1 MKKKVIQEL
10 LVGERALFQAK
21 DLSIFNCTFEDGE
34 SPLKE
39 SSNIDLHETN
49 FKWKY
54 PLWYSNNVTL
64 ENCVLFDTARSGI
77 WYTHNI
83 EINNSLIAAPKTF
96 RRANNIRL
104 NDVDMPNALETL
116 WNCQDIEINNVSIK
130 GDYFGF
136 NSKNFKGT
144 NINLVGNYFF
154 DGGSNIEIHNSK
166 LISKDAFWNCENV
179 IVYDSIIYGEYLGW
193 NSKNIKFVNCTIES
207 LQGMCYMDNVVLENC
222 KLINTTLAFEYSN
235 VNATIKGSVDS
246 VFNPSS
252 GIIKADHIKEL
263 IMDETKV
270 DPSKTKIVTGE

>member
-1 MKKKVIQEL
+1 MEV
-10 LVGERALFQAK
+10 
-21 DLSIFNCTFEDGE
+21 S
-34 SPLKE
+34 
-39 SSNIDLHETN
+39 
-49 FKWKY
+49 
-54 PLWYSNNVTL
+54 LWYSNNVTL

-116 WNCQDIEINNVSIK
+116 WNCQDIEINNASIK

-263 IMDETKV
+263 IIDETKV